1 MNENK
6 LAKGGQ
12 KTLVEH
18 SRLFERVREILDAAR
33 SNVARSVNTE
43 MVRTY
48 WQIGQAIVEDEQQ
61 DKNALVTA
69 NRLFNRCWNA

>member
-1 MNENK
+1 VNNK
-6 LAKGGQ
+6 LANSEQ
-12 KTLVEH
+12 TNLAES
-18 SRLFERVREILDAAR
+18 SRLFERVREILNVAR
-33 SNVARSVNTE
+33 TNVARSVNTE